1 MCAVLSRQLL
11 RRHARRS
18 YSLYVLFEIERFS
31 RFGSLGPLNTP
42 FTLFMLRSLSPTKIA
57 RLQVQLRAQT
67 IQRRGAPL
75 RSAPL
80 GSVRLRS
87 APLGSA
93 RAPLTSGVSLG
104 LVCRAAAHAGEP
116 PSVHDGEPPSVHEY
130 TAGSRPGYRW
140 SVRPQQRRV
149 LSIGRGWPDRHLQSS
164 VQGCSHM
171 RVGAAERLGAP
182 PEGPQ
187 HPSQPRGG
195 ACNPGNHQGRPC

>member
-1 MCAVLSRQLL
+1 MSMLKFASR
-11 RRHARRS
+11 RAKDISGAAATAPSTCTGRS
-18 YSLYVLFEIERFS
+18 VDEL
-31 RFGSLGPLNTP
+31 PLT
-42 FTLFMLRSLSPTKIA
+42 TLSPTKIA

-149 LSIGRGWPDRHLQSS
+149 LSIGRGRRQIKIIIFNCTSPTRICDF
-164 VQGCSHM
+164 
-171 RVGAAERLGAP
+171 
-182 PEGPQ
+182 
-187 HPSQPRGG
+187 
-195 ACNPGNHQGRPC
+195 